1 MKTENEKPKNPFVY
15 PKNSYVLEEENKG
28 YYQYPDSLGITLR
41 DYFASAALTGLC
53 AYSGTMNSVNGEMT
67 VSRSYAIADE
77 MLKQR
82 EL

>member
-1 MKTENEKPKNPFVY
+1 MKNENQKPKNPLVY
-15 PKNSYVLEEENKG
+15 PKNSYVLEQEDRG
-28 YYQYPDSLGITLR
+28 YYQYQDTLGITLR

-67 VSRSYAIADE
+67 ASRSYAIADE